1 MEQVPGQIDQCIEI
15 SLNGL
20 LEDGWDIADK
30 YAVGARDNAL
40 VPDEDDAAQ

>member
-1 MEQVPGQIDQCIEI
+1 MRDSDYYRCDEQV
-15 SLNGL
+15 SLDEL

-40 VPDEDDAAQ
+40 VPDEDDE